1 MPENHSGP
9 LGIFYFKHM
18 RKKLTTEEFILKA
31 QKVHGDKYDYSKS
44 IYKSNQEKILITC
57 GQHGDFLQLPSNHMR
72 GVNCPKCAGKYKPT
86 EEELKKQLCEI
97 HFDKYDYSMVNY
109 KSRHSMIKIIC
120 PKHGMFEQK
129 ANDHFRGSGCRKCGR
144 DLVKNKFLHT
154 VSEFV
159 EKANKIHGYRYDY
172 SKVEYLGT
180 KIKVE
185 IICKEH
191 GSFWQSPQNHL
202 HENNCPTC
210 VFNQK
215 VSKPEIEIQIFI
227 GTFFNEEIV
236 TNSRK
241 IINPYELDIY
251 IPSLKKAIEFNGLYW
266 HYSKRH
272 FKPGKHAHKSNLCRE
287 KGIKLL
293 HVRED
298 LWKRDPEKMKQVIQ
312 KFFKNDK
319 TI

>member
-1 MPENHSGP
+1 MS
-9 LGIFYFKHM
+9 
-18 RKKLTTEEFILKA
+18 KKLTTEEFILKA

-86 EEELKKQLCEI
+86 EEEFKKQLCEI

-129 ANDHFRGSGCRKCGR
+129 ANDHFRGSSCRKCGR

-210 VFNQK
+210 VFNQE